1 MVNDVSNTKVRNNRG
16 NMNQQQQMQQENDGK
31 MVDAFTV
38 LQWHEQRINVMEENI
53 NNIPNTSGE
62 NKNDIFNSLVETIEA
77 LDKKLELLSNGYDNL
92 VNQVNIDKKE
102 IKDLRNQLSKK
113 EVLENDED
121 EDEDEDEEIK
131 SNVKKELNT
140 VKLNITEN

>member
-16 NMNQQQQMQQENDGK
+16 NMNQPQKMQQENDGK

-92 VNQVNIDKKE
+92 VDQVNIDKEE
-102 IKDLRNQLSKK
+102 IKDLRNQLTKK
-113 EVLENDED
+113 EVLEN
-121 EDEDEDEEIK
+121 DEDEDEEIK